1 MSEPDYQ
8 WNRERH
14 NTEARLPVAVREVVR
29 LVNEP
34 KTTVA
39 RLAAAVATHHALA
52 ESVLRKANVSTYG
65 LPGRVKNLNSA
76 VVVLGLDA
84 LKATSRSVLVSSTG
98 RQMTYTAVRHQD
110 MWEHSIGCAI
120 AARILASQSGRCS
133 PDDAYLAGL
142 LHDVGVMFTSG
153 PDQGKGA
160 GSALSGAIVMPR
172 PMLEGAHRFAHAH
185 IGADK
190 AEEWGLA
197 LDIVE
202 AIRFHHLP
210 RLATTNNSLTGIVHL
225 AEFLC
230 HHLRVGTATFERA
243 DFCDR
248 EAIATLGVHEITT
261 TEQLIASFDGLINA
275 EIRHAPRLDEE
286 VKKSKDKLFAT
297 LDGLLEEQ
305 RIMIAL
311 HYYEGL
317 SVEEIGQLLE
327 VPASAAGTYISGAL
341 AQLQEAL
348 KIGY

>member
-1 MSEPDYQ
+1 MNELDYQ
-8 WNRERH
+8 WNRQRQF
-14 NTEARLPVAVREVVR
+14 TEARLPVAVQEVVR

-34 KTTVA
+34 KTSVA
-39 RLAAAVATHHALA
+39 RLAAAVAKHHALA

-98 RQMTYTAVRHQD
+98 RKMTHTVVHHQD

-120 AARILASQSGRCS
+120 TARTLAMQSGKCN
-133 PDDAYLAGL
+133 PNDAYLAGL
-142 LHDVGVMFTSG
+142 LHDVGVMFTNAQ
-153 PDQGKGA
+153 DQGRGA
-160 GSALSGAIVMPR
+160 ASTLSSAFTIPKPV
-172 PMLEGAHRFAHAH
+172 LEGAHRFAHAH
-185 IGADK
+185 VGADK
-190 AEEWGLA
+190 AEEWGLG

-210 RLATTNNSLTGIVHL
+210 RLATTNSLLTGIVHL

-230 HHLRVGTATFERA
+230 HHLRVGMAEFERA
-243 DFCDR
+243 DQCDT
-248 EAIATLGVHEITT
+248 EVLAKLGMQGISTPE
-261 TEQLIASFDGLINA
+261 ELMASFDRRIRN
-275 EIRHAPRLDEE
+275 EIQQTRPLNDE
-286 VKKSKDKLFAT
+286 VKRLKDKLFVT

-317 SVEEIGQLLE
+317 TVEEIGQLLE
-327 VPASAAGTYISGAL
+327 VPVPAASAFISEAL
-341 AQLQEAL
+341 AQVQGAL
-348 KIGY
+348 NI